1 MFVVMYPKV
10 VCRVLVS
17 SGGGRCLRYL
27 LCRSISRY
35 RCLAL
40 SLITSVPRLFMRLNG
55 VGYDVP
61 RPTNL
66 LGIYLTR
73 STQLANVVARIAEM
87 FGDIGSFYIGF
98 SVQDEF
104 LHKTTKSIAH
114 GPKTLALGAGDNCV
128 QICVYSIYAIVSF
141 SIFSRVCGF
150 AVPFEAFIP

>member
-1 MFVVMYPKV
+1 
-10 VCRVLVS
+10 
-17 SGGGRCLRYL
+17 
-27 LCRSISRY
+27 
-35 RCLAL
+35 
-40 SLITSVPRLFMRLNG
+40 MRLND
-55 VGYDVP
+55 VGYAV
-61 RPTNL
+61 RRTSKL
-66 LGIYLTR
+66 LRLELTR
-73 STQLANVVARIAEM
+73 SPPPADVVARIAEM